1 MRNQYW
7 FWQSGIPSEK
17 CDGLIEQC
25 KTVEATK
32 GTTFNG
38 QNISE
43 ENSHR
48 NSTVR
53 WVQNINGIYELIWP
67 FVWEANRC
75 AFNVDIS
82 NIFEV
87 QFTEYDATEEQYY
100 KWHHDINW
108 TSDAGFDRKL
118 SVIIQLTDSD
128 LYEGGDFQFQNIK
141 SPDGLRTK
149 GAVMVFPSYLEHQ
162 VTPVTKGTRH
172 SLVTWVEGPR
182 WR

>member
-7 FWQSGIPSEK
+7 FWQSGISAEK
-17 CDGLIEQC
+17 CDALVEQC
-25 KTVEATK
+25 QKVESVK
-32 GTTFNG
+32 GTVFSG
-38 QNISE
+38 QDAC
-43 ENSHR
+43 ENQHR

-53 WVQNINGIYELIWP
+53 WVQNIDGIQQLIWP
-67 FVWEANRC
+67 FVWEANRL

-82 NIFEV
+82 AIFEV

-100 KWHHDINW
+100 KWHHDVNW
-108 TSDAGFDRKL
+108 GSDAGFDRKL
-118 SVIIQLTDSD
+118 SVVIQLTDPDS
-128 LYEGGDFQFQNIK
+128 YEGGDFQFQTLDAPE
-141 SPDGLRTK
+141 SLRNK

>member
-7 FWQSGIPSEK
+7 FWQNGITS
-17 CDGLIEQC
+17 EQC
-25 KTVEATK
+25 DEIVRQCSLLQGSR
-32 GTTFNG
+32 GTTFSG
-38 QNISE
+38 SDVV

-53 WVQNINGIYELIWP
+53 WVQDVPGIKELLWP
-67 FVWEANRC
+67 YIWEANRL

-82 NIFEV
+82 AIFEV

-108 TSDAGFDRKL
+108 DADTGFDRKL
-118 SVIIQLTDSD
+118 SAIIQLTDSE
-128 LYEGGDFQFQNIK
+128 LYEGGDFEFQTLK
-141 SPDGLRTK
+141 SPDGLRNK
-149 GAVMVFPSYLEHQ
+149 GAVMVFPSYLQHQ
-162 VTPVTKGTRH
+162 VTPVIKGTRH